1 MSNTPEPEFPKPS
14 RRDVL
19 KPLELL
25 GGAGIAAIFTG
36 LVVLL
41 VTRDVV
47 LSLIFLGVAFIV
59 VLVVLAMF
67 ALTFK
72 PDEDEQAEIRG
83 DEPPGPSAH

>member
-83 DEPPGPSAH
+83 DEPSGPSAH